1 MDIADELI
9 KCKTAIT
16 QSRKTIEKLM
26 FSLVRM
32 YGGEIKSPTNRIYQA
47 VEPATGLLCQVES
60 FIIEDGKLNVKVSFD
75 GDSSEQSVSDF
86 HSEEL
91 VDGMQ
96 LMISGMKEAL
106 LSKMEKAYSDYMKDN
121 IQEPRYANCQVTY
134 KDDGTQLDVAIKLSL
149 DVDEAEDDK
158 IFYSL
163 KGFSDLKYFLIPGAE
178 DFIVTDFYHL
188 EEDLY

>member
-1 MDIADELI
+1 MDVTEELV

-32 YGGEIKSPTNRIYQA
+32 YGGEIKSPTNRTYQA

-60 FIIEDGKLNVKVSFD
+60 FVIEDDKLNVKVSFD

-96 LMISGMKEAL
+96 SMISEMKEVL
-106 LSKMEKAYSDYMKDN
+106 LSKMEKAYADYMKESK
-121 IQEPRYANCQVTY
+121 QEPRYVSCQITY
-134 KDDGTQLDVAIKLSL
+134 KDDGSQLDVVIKLSL
-149 DVDEAEDDK
+149 DVDEDQDDK
-158 IFYSL
+158 IHFYL
-163 KGFSDLKYFLIPGAE
+163 KGFSDLKYFLLPGAE
-178 DFIVTDFYHL
+178 DFIITDFYHL
-188 EEDLY
+188 EKGLY